1 MNYSKKGSYVH
12 SEMKD
17 HRFKGDL
24 KQPID
29 RTIRMYEMVSNQNKL
44 TLEMKADFFNAALH
58 GPALEFFYDHYKIG
72 KSYESILKMMRDE

>member
-1 MNYSKKGSYVH
+1 
-12 SEMKD
+12 MKN
-17 HRFKGDL
+17 HPFKGDL

-29 RTIRMYEMVSNQNKL
+29 RTIRMYEMVSNKNKL
-44 TLEMKADFFNAALH
+44 TPEMKDNFFNTAIQ